1 MSYDAEAMLLT
12 FGGTGAG
19 ALTGER
25 GLGGASSSKRPPLD
39 EGLPAGAADVAVAGL
54 GEGIEK
60 GSLSSSSKRDED
72 FLLTGAGAGDGAG
85 ARAGAEEGT
94 GTGDEGLGAGLGGEA
109 WTTPNGSS
117 SSNRL
122 EERLA
127 GAGEAGA
134 EGLGAAV
141 EVEGVG
147 PPLVD
152 KLLDRAG
159 AGLAPPKSVSSSSS
173 SSKRLRRIRAV
184 ALAPPVDGAGAG
196 GLEAPNSPPLAS
208 SSSSSNRPILPL
220 PLADVGGWGDGARGG
235 LAVAAVGLA
244 DVVELKS
251 ASSSSSPKRPD
262 GFLSTTAGARA
273 GLGAK
278 GGLRVAGAGAAAG
291 EAEGAGRDGAPKR
304 VSSSSSSNRPLL
316 PDRAVAKEG
325 LGDGRAGAGGVGGKG
340 GLGAGGRLR
349 GGPKGSSS
357 SSKRLLDFLTRLAGA
372 GAGAV
377 VGGGRMGWV
386 LSPAKSASSSSSSSA
401 KSSEVG
407 LLGLACVPGVVM
419 GAGADCGVDAG
430 LPNRSANCQ
439 HGQMKQATR
448 GEGRWH
454 HDRIAGR
461 IKRPQVNKKGRPG
474 LH

>member
-12 FGGTGAG
+12 FGGSGAG
-19 ALTGER
+19 AFTGER
-25 GLGGASSSKRPPLD
+25 GLGGASSSKRPPLE

-54 GEGIEK
+54 GEGMEK
-60 GSLSSSSKRDED
+60 GSLSSSSKRGED
-72 FLLTGAGAGDGAG
+72 FLLTGAGAGAGAGEEAGAG
-85 ARAGAEEGT
+85 AGAGAGTEEGA

-134 EGLGAAV
+134 EGLGAV
-141 EVEGVG
+141 EVEGLG
-147 PPLVD
+147 PALVD

-173 SSKRLRRIRAV
+173 SSKRLRRIRLLLG
-184 ALAPPVDGAGAG
+184 LAPPVDGTGAG
-196 GLEAPNSPPLAS
+196 GLEAPNNPPPAS

-235 LAVAAVGLA
+235 LARAAVGLA

-251 ASSSSSPKRPD
+251 ASSSSLSKRPD

-278 GGLRVAGAGAAAG
+278 GGLRVVGGAGGAAG
-291 EAEGAGRDGAPKR
+291 EAEGAERDGAPKR
-304 VSSSSSSNRPLL
+304 VSSSSSNRPLL

-401 KSSEVG
+401 KSSEEVG
-407 LLGLACVPGVVM
+407 LLGLACVPGVAT

-430 LPNRSANCQ
+430 LPNRSAN
-439 HGQMKQATR
+439 
-448 GEGRWH
+448 
-454 HDRIAGR
+454 
-461 IKRPQVNKKGRPG
+461 
-474 LH
+474 